1 MRSIVGFTLV
11 ELIVVSAVLG
21 TLAVIGFISY
31 QGYISSSTQ
40 QLTKNNL
47 KLIALGQTE
56 FKSEFG
62 YFLCGDPSTS
72 DHTNTINQHLFNGNK
87 TIQSDGQLTYQV
99 IGLDTSSNELS
110 ASDCSSNPGLAQ
122 NYILKGKIIKTNKT
136 YCLRNDYSE
145 DC

>member
-1 MRSIVGFTLV
+1 MRSIAGFTLV
-11 ELIVVSAVLG
+11 ELLVVSAVIG
-21 TLAVIGFISY
+21 TLVVVGLINY

-40 QLTKNNL
+40 QLIKNNL

-56 FKSEFG
+56 FRSEFG

-99 IGLDTSSNELS
+99 IGLDTSSNELN
-110 ASDCSSNPGLAQ
+110 ASNCSTPGMAQ
-122 NYILKGKIIKTNKT
+122 NYILKGKNIKSNET
-136 YCLRNDYSE
+136 YCLRNNSSE